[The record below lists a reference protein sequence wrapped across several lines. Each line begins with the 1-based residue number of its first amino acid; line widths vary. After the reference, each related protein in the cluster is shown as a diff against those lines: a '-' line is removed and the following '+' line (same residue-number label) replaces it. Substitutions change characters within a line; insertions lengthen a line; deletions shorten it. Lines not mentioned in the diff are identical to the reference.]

1 MDFSALFLLFAVAV
15 FAGIVAAVFLA
26 IALVRRRR

>member
-1 MDFSALFLLFAVAV
+1 MDVELFYLVGG